1 MSVWTLACFLA
12 WLADESLCL
21 VLPVVNRKSLF
32 GFCYSLESLQ
42 SCCRLGL
49 ETTLFLVFL
58 SRTAAESCRRT
69 RSDRKDNACLP
80 HSSHTVNLYV
90 LGRTMACASLFDCSG
105 PAARGALPTA
115 EREFRR
121 RYNSARQENETRVET
136 RRFSLLFLSSVLAD
150 RMPS

>member
-1 MSVWTLACFLA
+1 MVIISMSVWTLACFLA

-49 ETTLFLVFL
+49 ETTLFLFFL
-58 SRTAAESCRRT
+58 SRTAGESCRRT

-105 PAARGALPTA
+105 PAARGALP
-115 EREFRR
+115 RESSVAGIIPLVKKTRHGSRR
-121 RYNSARQENETRVET
+121 DAS
-136 RRFSLLFLSSVLAD
+136 LSSFFPLF
-150 RMPS
+150 